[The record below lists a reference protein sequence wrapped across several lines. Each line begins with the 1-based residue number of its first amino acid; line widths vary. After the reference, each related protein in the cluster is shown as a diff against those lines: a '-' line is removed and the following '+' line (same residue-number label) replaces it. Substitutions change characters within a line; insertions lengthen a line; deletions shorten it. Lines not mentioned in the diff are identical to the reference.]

1 MEKESLPGDGQLF
14 ARDLPG
20 DGEFLNSL
28 KNSLEF
34 DYLLALLEYPPR
46 GHVETLTPRTGE
58 RRRAS
63 AIFRS

>member
-1 MEKESLPGDGQLF
+1 MVEKESLPGDGQLF

-46 GHVETLTPRTGE
+46 GHVETLTQHT
-58 RRRAS
+58 
-63 AIFRS
+63 